1 MLLSEYHTHTC
12 IKTLQIHTCV
22 FLKLLSYIT
31 EHNNS
36 SPNLTL
42 GLSSSIQGLP
52 LLTQKLGVHLIFHQ
66 KLLLDHLIP
75 NCISLK
81 QLFKSVVKTRKN
93 TKLIIQSNKLR
104 EICINIF
111 FEFSNVH
118 LCIKGHEKFCS

>member
-1 MLLSEYHTHTC
+1 MLLSEYYTHTC
-12 IKTLQIHTCV
+12 IKTLQIHMCV

-31 EHNNS
+31 EHNKS

-66 KLLLDHLIP
+66 KLLLDHLNP

-93 TKLIIQSNKLR
+93 KIDYS
-104 EICINIF
+104 
-111 FEFSNVH
+111 
-118 LCIKGHEKFCS
+118 IK